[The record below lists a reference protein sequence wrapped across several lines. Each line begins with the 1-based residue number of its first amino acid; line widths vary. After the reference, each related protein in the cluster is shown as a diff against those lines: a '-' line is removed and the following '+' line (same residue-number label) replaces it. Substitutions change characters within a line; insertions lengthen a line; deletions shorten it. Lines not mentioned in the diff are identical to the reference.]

1 MRVNLQSTGPNVPD
15 DLNLHQHRCEN
26 FTTTVVPKR
35 RQETTNRCYVKSQNS
50 SDLIYTASEAW
61 NHATV
66 EVLVFCY
73 QHAKRM
79 HRLRLAGCFL
89 CCVVHM
95 YGGHFRYKKIIPQ
108 QVKGKKK
115 WLKSITCW
123 GCLWWTYTVK
133 NRRLN
138 IERMPSDH
146 SDSNE
151 QDPAV
156 CKFLSNS
163 LLCMLWRYNGSD
175 LELSEIS
182 GLHTEYITT
191 GEQLISLF
199 WPMKMYYTKSK

>member
-1 MRVNLQSTGPNVPD
+1 MRVNWQSTGPNVPD

-79 HRLRLAGCFL
+79 HRLRLAWCFL

-123 GCLWWTYTVK
+123 GCLWWTFTVK
-133 NRRLN
+133 NRTLQCASFFQILCCVCSEDIMALIWN
-138 IERMPSDH
+138 FLKSQACIQNTLQLVNSSYHCFDQWKCIIQKVNKTQLKLGVCAVQTLLH
-146 SDSNE
+146 S
-151 QDPAV
+151 
-156 CKFLSNS
+156 
-163 LLCMLWRYNGSD
+163 
-175 LELSEIS
+175 
-182 GLHTEYITT
+182 
-191 GEQLISLF
+191 
-199 WPMKMYYTKSK
+199 